1 MLIELNVN
9 VVFSFFICKGNL
21 LFLSFLLALLLLFL
35 LKYINGLIN
44 YFLLKLYS
52 SLIFRDKQFVSSMAV
67 LKIKEMVLYT
77 LPSNVVCVHSSY
89 C

>member
-1 MLIELNVN
+1 MN

-21 LFLSFLLALLLLFL
+21 FFLSFLLALLLLLFL
-35 LKYINGLIN
+35 LKYVNGLIN

-52 SLIFRDKQFVSSMAV
+52 SLIFSDKQFVSSMAV